1 MSTDWLEC
9 FSGTAPLVLSIPH
22 AGTEIPE
29 EYAEQ
34 FTSAWAARRDA
45 DWWLPQ
51 LYGFAEDLGAT
62 VVRTHISRSVID
74 VNRDPS
80 GASLYPGQAVT
91 GLCPLTNFDGEDL
104 YRQGC
109 APYAAEIAA
118 RRSSYFEPYHAAL
131 ETEVARLRG
140 KFERVVIYDCHSIR
154 SKIPMLFEGIL
165 PNFNIGTNDGKSCD
179 PELTNRV
186 AQICTASPEY
196 STVVNG
202 RFKGGWI
209 TRHHGNPGNGVHAIQ
224 MELACRGYMA
234 EPATLTP
241 ANWPSEYDAEFA
253 RPLRD
258 ILQRILESALEWS
271 RA

>member
-1 MSTDWLEC
+1 MSAEWLEV
-9 FSGTAPLVLSIPH
+9 SPGTAPLVLSIPH
-22 AGTEIPE
+22 AGTEIPKE
-29 EYAEQ
+29 FEDKFQ
-34 FTSAWAARRDA
+34 SAWAARRDT

-51 LYGFAEDLGAT
+51 LYGFAEDLGAS

-74 VNRDPS
+74 VNRDPT

-91 GLCPLTNFDGEDL
+91 GLCPLINFDGEVL
-104 YRQGC
+104 LRAGQ
-109 APYAAEIAA
+109 APDTAEIMA
-118 RRSSYFEPYHAAL
+118 RRQSYFEPYHAAL
-131 ETEVARLRG
+131 ATETARLRK

-154 SKIPMLFEGIL
+154 SRIPMLFEGVL

-179 PELTNRV
+179 PELTNRIEK
-186 AQICTASPEY
+186 ICAAGEDF

-209 TRHHGNPGNGVHAIQ
+209 TRHHGNPNNGAHAIQ

-234 EPATLTP
+234 EPDELTP
-241 ANWPSEYDAEFA
+241 ANWPSPYDENIA
-253 RPLRD
+253 RPLRK

-271 RA
+271 KA